1 MMTQSWK
8 NVPIYRLTMY
18 HHLWSPPH
26 LTDSKV
32 SHLYQTLLCFREAGE
47 YMTAGSK
54 TCISVSTLAEA
65 EFYAS
70 AGYDD
75 ITYAYPLSPDK
86 IPQASQLLSRL
97 EKFHVL
103 IDNLV
108 VLKALVN
115 NPPKEGKKWSV
126 FLKVDCGYN
135 RGKDDGTFFLLIEML
150 EVFVIVC
157 ATSWSCCWYTTD
169 IHFGTPEYLL
179 GNWT

>member
-1 MMTQSWK
+1 
-8 NVPIYRLTMY
+8 
-18 HHLWSPPH
+18 
-26 LTDSKV
+26 
-32 SHLYQTLLCFREAGE
+32 
-47 YMTAGSK
+47 MTAASK
-54 TCISVSTLAEA
+54 TCISVSTLSEA
-65 EFYAS
+65 EFYAN

-115 NPPKEGKKWSV
+115 NLPKEGKKWSV

-135 RGKDDGTFFLLIEML
+135 RGKEL
-150 EVFVIVC
+150 VV
-157 ATSWSCCWYTTD
+157 
-169 IHFGTPEYLL
+169 
-179 GNWT
+179 